1 MKVIVCGAGQVG
13 ASIAQQLAS
22 EHNDVTVI
30 DRSAETIHRI
40 NETMDVQALHGHAAF
55 PDVLER
61 AGIAGADMII
71 AVTQND
77 EVNMIACQVA
87 HSLFGVPVKVARVR
101 SQNYLDPAWGNL
113 FSRDHL
119 PIDLI
124 ISPEMEVARA
134 VVRRLHVPGASDMI
148 SFVDDRVRVVAVAL
162 GEECPLVDTPLRQ
175 LTALFPDL
183 HIRIMAIMRGEALM
197 VPTPDDQMLIGDEVY
212 FAVDTQHLVRSMDA
226 FGHNENESHRVVI
239 IGGGNIGLS
248 IARLMQAE
256 FSNLN
261 LKIIERSKERAE
273 YIADQL
279 TGVDILHGDSLN
291 SEILAEA
298 NVQTAEAVLSVTNDD
313 QVNVLSALLAK
324 RKGAKHAMPLI
335 NNAGYGPLMRSLGID
350 AVINPRSITV
360 SRILQQ
366 VRKGRIRGV
375 HSLRDG
381 AAEIVEAEA
390 LETSPL
396 VNVPLRDVDLPDGIV
411 LGAIAR
417 KHEIIIP
424 RGDTVIEAGDR
435 IVAITRRETIKKME
449 KLFAVRIGFF

>member
-13 ASIAQQLAS
+13 ASIAQQLSS
-22 EHNDVTVI
+22 ENNDVTVI

-40 NETMDVQALHGHAAF
+40 NETMDVQALQGHAAF

-124 ISPEMEVARA
+124 ISPEMEVARS
-134 VVRRLHVPGASDMI
+134 VVRRLHVPGASEMI
-148 SFVDDRVRVVAVAL
+148 SFVDDRVRVVGVAL

-183 HIRIMAIMRGEALM
+183 HIRIMAIMRGETLM
-197 VPTPDDQMLIGDEVY
+197 VPTADDQMLIGDEVF

-226 FGHNENESHRVVI
+226 FGHNEKESRRVVI
-239 IGGGNIGLS
+239 IGGGNIGLF
-248 IARLMQAE
+248 IARLMQEE
-256 FSNLN
+256 FSSLN
-261 LKIIERSKERAE
+261 LKIIERQKERAE
-273 YIADQL
+273 YVADQL
-279 TGVDILHGDSLN
+279 AGVDVLHGDSL
-291 SEILAEA
+291 SGEILAEA
-298 NVQTAEAVLSVTNDD
+298 NVQMAEAVIAVTNDD

-324 RKGAKHAMPLI
+324 RKGAKHAMPLV
-335 NNAGYGPLMRSLGID
+335 NNASYAPLMRSLGID

-396 VNVPLRDVDLPDGIV
+396 VGVPLRDVDLPDGIV

-417 KHEIIIP
+417 GSEIIIP

-449 KLFAVRIGFF
+449 KLFAVRLGFF

>member
-13 ASIAQQLAS
+13 ASIAQQLSS
-22 EHNDVTVI
+22 ENNDVTVI

-40 NETMDVQALHGHAAF
+40 NETMDVQALQGHAAF

-124 ISPEMEVARA
+124 ISPEMEVARS
-134 VVRRLHVPGASDMI
+134 VVRRLHVPGASEMI
-148 SFVDDRVRVVAVAL
+148 SFVDDRVRVVGVAL

-183 HIRIMAIMRGEALM
+183 HIRIMAIMRGETLM
-197 VPTPDDQMLIGDEVY
+197 VPTADDQMLIGDEVF

-226 FGHNENESHRVVI
+226 FGHNEKESRRVVI
-239 IGGGNIGLS
+239 IGGGNIGLF
-248 IARLMQAE
+248 IARLMQEE
-256 FSNLN
+256 FSSLN
-261 LKIIERSKERAE
+261 LKIIERQKERAE
-273 YIADQL
+273 YVADQL
-279 TGVDILHGDSLN
+279 TGVDVLQGDSL
-291 SEILAEA
+291 SGEILAEA
-298 NVQTAEAVLSVTNDD
+298 NVQMAEAVIAVTNDD

-324 RKGAKHAMPLI
+324 RKGAKHAMPLV
-335 NNAGYGPLMRSLGID
+335 NNASYAPLMRSLGID

-396 VNVPLRDVDLPDGIV
+396 VGVPLRDVDLPDGIV

-417 KHEIIIP
+417 GSEIFIP

-449 KLFAVRIGFF
+449 KLFAVRLGFF